1 MSNEGWE
8 KSARPWSTQRQSPFK
23 TQEYSFRQS
32 GQVGTKGNWG
42 MILSLAWLHGLVI
55 LIGRRQRKLTQTPG
69 LGKQQKY
76 A

>member
-1 MSNEGWE
+1 MKGGRSQLGHGPPKGKAHSKLRNT
-8 KSARPWSTQRQSPFK
+8 A
-23 TQEYSFRQS
+23 FRQS